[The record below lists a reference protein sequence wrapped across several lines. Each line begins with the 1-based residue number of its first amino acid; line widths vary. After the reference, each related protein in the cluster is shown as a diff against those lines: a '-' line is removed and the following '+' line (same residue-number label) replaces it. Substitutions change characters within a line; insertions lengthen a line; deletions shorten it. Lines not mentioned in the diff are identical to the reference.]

1 MVAGL
6 AKQAIA
12 YLSEKDPTKYK
23 LSCDNSHA
31 KKLNVGTEVK
41 WRPSHQYCQNPNQTI
56 TLNVISSPQ
65 QTSGGQS
72 SFYCTPQAANPLQL
86 HTNNEEYITAS
97 NYHIAKGSKPE
108 FARFIDGSIAEET
121 YKANNEWTLSGYGDV
136 GQKLIDT
143 NAKAITIGD
152 KIFTLSKVTSSVKDN
167 CKQWRI
173 ILTA

>member
-6 AKQAIA
+6 ARHVIA

-23 LSCDNSHA
+23 LSCDNSNA
-31 KKLNVGTEVK
+31 KKLNVGDKVK
-41 WRPSHQYCQNPNQTI
+41 WRPSHQYCQSPNQTI

-72 SFYCTPQAANPLQL
+72 SFYCTPQAANPLKL
-86 HTNNEEYITAS
+86 YTNPEEWITAS
-97 NYHIAKGSKPE
+97 NYHIARGSKPE

-121 YKANNEWTLSGYGDV
+121 YKANNELTLSGYGDV
-136 GQKLIDT
+136 GEELIKK
-143 NAKAITIGD
+143 NAKTITIGD

-167 CKQWRI
+167 CQQWRI